1 MRIRSGILTIV
12 LLALPAVLRAEPIT
26 LTATGTLDVTC
37 GSCMQSLFGFTA
49 GEGSPFSIS
58 LSFNT
63 EPIIQSDVNDAVRSF
78 VFAPGIA
85 TLMLN
90 SHTFSIATRVFGTVR
105 HATVLDQVEIEA
117 ESADPGVSAAGFL
130 FSGYSQSGAFLQGL
144 DWPQDLAAV
153 LNSAPNRSAQV
164 LDEFTF
170 DLTLP
175 VAVGSGVTFAE
186 APAAAPTPEPSTLIL
201 VATAVAGG
209 AGRRWRRA
217 FHDSA
222 NRTKEPPS
230 VS

>member
-90 SHTFSIATRVFGTVR
+90 SHTFSINVAM
-105 HATVLDQVEIEA
+105 
-117 ESADPGVSAAGFL
+117 PGANTKERTASFTSLWIMG
-130 FSGYSQSGAFLQGL
+130 S
-144 DWPQDLAAV
+144 V
-153 LNSAPNRSAQV
+153 LNER
-164 LDEFTF
+164 
-170 DLTLP
+170 
-175 VAVGSGVTFAE
+175 
-186 APAAAPTPEPSTLIL
+186 
-201 VATAVAGG
+201 
-209 AGRRWRRA
+209 
-217 FHDSA
+217 
-222 NRTKEPPS
+222 
-230 VS
+230 